1 LSGVPRTV
9 VVAASAFLAWSAV
22 AWPPAA
28 AGRGGLAAALA
39 TVSGARFRADV
50 EFLADDLLEGRE
62 AGTRGYDL
70 AARYVATELEKLGLQ
85 PAGAAGTFY
94 QEVPLVESRLLDGR
108 LSLERSGQRE
118 ELRMREDFLMRGDLR
133 RTEAR
138 VSGPVVFV
146 GYGVSAPAL
155 GHDDYADVDVRGK
168 IVAVLPDAPE
178 RFSSEER
185 AYFGPRGLK
194 VREAARHGAVGF
206 LSLYT
211 PDSEARYPWERLA
224 ARTDLDATTWLHPDG
239 APDGAPEALEG
250 RALVSPHGVEK
261 LFASAPMPFDQALA
275 AARAEKGGA
284 LDLRVD
290 ATLESRSEHRRF
302 SSANV
307 IGRLPGVDPSL
318 AATHVVLSAHL
329 DHEGIGRPLNGD
341 TIYNGAYDNAS
352 GAAVVLEAAR
362 ALASAAPALRRSIL
376 FVFVTAEE
384 KGLLG
389 SAYFAAHP
397 TVRAGSLVAD
407 VNVDMPL
414 FLYPVADVVAFG
426 AESSSLQDVARE
438 AAAGEGLD
446 LDPDPL
452 PEEHFFVRSDQYS
465 FVKQGVPA
473 LFLMTGFRSSD
484 PRVNG
489 DAVFR
494 EFLRRY
500 YHTPADDLSRPMDL
514 ASAARFIRAT
524 VRIGWTLARADERPR
539 WRAGS
544 FYARTF
550 ASARAD

>member
-1 LSGVPRTV
+1 LTGVPRAA
-9 VVAASAFLAWSAV
+9 VAAGAALLAWSAV

-28 AGRGGLAAALA
+28 AERGGLAAALA
-39 TVSGARFRADV
+39 SVSGARFRADV

-94 QEVPLVESRLLDGR
+94 QPVPLVESRLLDGR
-108 LSLERSGQRE
+108 VSLERSGGRE

-155 GHDDYADVDVRGK
+155 GHDDYADADVRGK

-178 RFSSEER
+178 RFPSEER
-185 AYFGPRGLK
+185 AYFGSRDLK
-194 VREAARHGAVGF
+194 AREAARRGAVGL

-211 PDSEARYPWERLA
+211 PESEARYPWERLA
-224 ARTDLDATTWLHPDG
+224 ARTDLEATTWLHPDG
-239 APDGAPEALEG
+239 TPESAPEGLQV
-250 RALVSPHGVEK
+250 RALLSAHGVER
-261 LFASAPMPFDQALA
+261 LFASAPTSFDEALA
-275 AARAEKGGA
+275 AARAEKGRA
-284 LDLRVD
+284 LDLRVV

-307 IGRLPGVDPSL
+307 IARLPGADASL
-318 AATHVVLSAHL
+318 AATCVVLSAHL
-329 DHEGIGRPLNGD
+329 DHEGIGRPVNGD
-341 TIYNGAYDNAS
+341 AIYNGAYDNAS

-362 ALASAAPALRRSIL
+362 ALGRASPRLRRSIL

-389 SAYFAAHP
+389 SGYFAARP
-397 TVRAGSLVAD
+397 TVPPASLVAD

-426 AESSSLQDVARE
+426 AESSSLRDVARE
-438 AAAGEGLD
+438 AAAGEGFD

-452 PEEHFFVRSDQYS
+452 PQEHFFVRSDQYS
-465 FVKQGVPA
+465 FVKRGVPA
-473 LFLMTGFRSSD
+473 LFLMPGFRSSD
-484 PRVNG
+484 PRVDG
-489 DAVFR
+489 DATFR
-494 EFLRRY
+494 DFLRRY

-514 ASAARFIRAT
+514 PSAERFVRMT
-524 VRIGWTLARADERPR
+524 VRIGWTLARADEPPR
-539 WRAGS
+539 WRADS
-544 FYARTF
+544 FYGRTF
-550 ASARAD
+550 ARARAD